1 MIFICIYIYI
11 DIDLDIDIEYIYIL
25 HAPRSATNC
34 RARFA
39 KSSNLSSTA
48 AVFMPQA
55 SKKGMGRMRFPS
67 NHNVG
72 PPLTKSRSVGAHN
85 FKFTM
90 VYDTYNHSIH
100 GVYKPT
106 YNGGGK
112 IARNMEIKLIK
123 PMKYQKI
130 IHILGMKI

>member
-1 MIFICIYIYI
+1 
-11 DIDLDIDIEYIYIL
+11 
-25 HAPRSATNC
+25 
-34 RARFA
+34 
-39 KSSNLSSTA
+39 
-48 AVFMPQA
+48 
-55 SKKGMGRMRFPS
+55 
-67 NHNVG
+67 
-72 PPLTKSRSVGAHN
+72 
-85 FKFTM
+85 M

-130 IHILGMKI
+130 IHILGMKIWRSMYFYDRTDKTYEIPSGKHTKDYWELP